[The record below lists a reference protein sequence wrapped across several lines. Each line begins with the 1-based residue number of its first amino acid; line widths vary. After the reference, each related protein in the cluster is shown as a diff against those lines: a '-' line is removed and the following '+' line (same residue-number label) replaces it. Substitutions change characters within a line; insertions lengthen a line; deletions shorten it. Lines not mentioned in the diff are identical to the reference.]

1 MKKLICIV
9 LSALFLFSCAC
20 AESSWYQSTA
30 ESIAKRMGLLTTNQ
44 TYLAFFMDVKQEGV
58 EEELAAM
65 AEVIGM
71 PVKDV
76 TVLRYQP
83 EKVAEYIDNYFI
95 SDHMDAGVEETKQEL
110 LSRMNQRL
118 PSMLNWMVGGWL
130 WQSMSEYLQTGE
142 TFVMPAGFEECAL
155 VLDYGTETA
164 VLVTFTRTGDSTVT
178 AEGSYIRA
186 DAIDD
191 ETVAPFLA
199 MLWEK
204 E

>member
-1 MKKLICIV
+1 MKKWICLI
-9 LSALFLFSCAC
+9 LSMLMLFSCAC
-20 AESSWYQSTA
+20 AEGDWYQSAA

-65 AEVIGM
+65 AEVIAQ
-71 PVKDV
+71 PVQHV

-83 EKVAEYIDNYFI
+83 ERVAQYIENYFI
-95 SDHMDAGVEETKQEL
+95 SDRMDAGVEETRDEL

-130 WQSMSEYLQTGE
+130 WQSLSEYLQTEE

-155 VLDYGTETA
+155 VLSYDTETA
-164 VLVTFTRTGDSTVT
+164 VMVTFTQTGENTVT

-186 DAIDD
+186 DSITD

>member
-1 MKKLICIV
+1 MDNVFKKPYLAETYG
-9 LSALFLFSCAC
+9 SAP
-20 AESSWYQSTA
+20 AERYYVYPREDLVK
-30 ESIAKRMGLLTTNQ
+30 ESIFP
-44 TYLAFFMDVKQEGV
+44 YL
-58 EEELAAM
+58 
-65 AEVIGM
+65 
-71 PVKDV
+71 
-76 TVLRYQP
+76 VLDGGAYL
-83 EKVAEYIDNYFI
+83 FI
-95 SDHMDAGVEETKQEL
+95 SDHFGDVGSDGL
-110 LSRMNQRL
+110 LNKVMSGEVFDLLRGKDGKIDWLFCKRVSANLGLPSNFEWQSWPQRL
-118 PSMLNWMVGGWL
+118 YMLL
-130 WQSMSEYLQTGE
+130 PLAQKYLQTGE

-186 DAIDD
+186 DSISD

>member
-1 MKKLICIV
+1 MKKIFAVCLA
-9 LSALFLFSCAC
+9 LALFFSFAC
-20 AESSWYQSTA
+20 AEENWYQSTA
-30 ESIAKRMGLLTTNQ
+30 EAIAQRMGLLTTNQ

-83 EKVAEYIDNYFI
+83 EKVAEYIENYFI
-95 SDHMDAGVEETKQEL
+95 SDRVDAGVDETKAEL

-130 WQSMSEYLQTGE
+130 WQSLSESLQAEE
-142 TFVMPAGFEECAL
+142 TILMPADFEECAL

-164 VLVTFTRTGDSTVT
+164 VMVTFTQTGEHTATV
-178 AEGSYIRA
+178 EGSYIRA
-186 DAIDD
+186 DAIED